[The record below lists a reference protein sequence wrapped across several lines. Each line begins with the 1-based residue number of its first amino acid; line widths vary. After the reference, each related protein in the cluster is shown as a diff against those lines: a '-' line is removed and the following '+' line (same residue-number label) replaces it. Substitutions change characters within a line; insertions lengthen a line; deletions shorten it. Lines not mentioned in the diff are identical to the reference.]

1 MTYKKKSGILTAVVV
16 ILVIALLVGALAAF
30 TSGFTNW
37 DVTTWFGQDKQE
49 DTEEEEQTEPVQ
61 DSLVASI
68 AECDGISLLMAPA
81 TVMDAATG
89 ETRSAGQTVSVSNAE
104 DGVTYSWALSW
115 SGDGNAADYVSLS
128 ASTGTS
134 VTVSAVQPFGTQIKL
149 TCTAS
154 ISGKN
159 VSSAVCN
166 LDYKKRLTGMQLNG
180 VSITDGGT
188 YSLDEFVSASDFFS
202 AVANGSFTVT
212 GVYSTGSVSSSAGTT
227 QIIDAWSSYDDYSQ
241 KYEGNS
247 SIPTFGDILV
257 GLNLLTESIK
267 TQIESNSVDE
277 DSLMIALFAGYE
289 LRNTVFKFQVG
300 LVSTDADISGSYTIN
315 VEYPSSWV
323 PAFSYNVSLNTPSV
337 IF

>member
-1 MTYKKKSGILTAVVV
+1 M
-16 ILVIALLVGALAAF
+16 
-30 TSGFTNW
+30 
-37 DVTTWFGQDKQE
+37 
-49 DTEEEEQTEPVQ
+49 
-61 DSLVASI
+61 
-68 AECDGISLLMAPA
+68 
-81 TVMDAATG
+81 
-89 ETRSAGQTVSVSNAE
+89 
-104 DGVTYSWALSW
+104 
-115 SGDGNAADYVSLS
+115 
-128 ASTGTS
+128 
-134 VTVSAVQPFGTQIKL
+134 TVSAVQPFGTQIKL

>member
-1 MTYKKKSGILTAVVV
+1 MTYKKKSSILTAVVV
-16 ILVIALLVGALAAF
+16 ILVIALLVGALAAMS
-30 TSGFTNW
+30 SGFTNW
-37 DVTTWFGQDKQE
+37 DVTTWFGQGQQE
-49 DTEEEEQTEPVQ
+49 ETEDEEQTDPVQ

-68 AECDGISLLMAPA
+68 AESDGISLLMAPA

-89 ETRSAGQTVSVSNAE
+89 ETRSAGQTVSVTNAE

-115 SGDGNAADYVSLS
+115 SGSGNASDYVSLS
-128 ASTGTS
+128 AATGTS

-154 ISGKN
+154 ISGKD

-212 GVYSTGSVSSSAGTT
+212 GVYGTGSVSSSSGST
-227 QIIDAWSSYDDYSQ
+227 QIIDAWSSYDNYSQ

-300 LVSTDADISGSYTIN
+300 LVSTDSDISGSYTIN
-315 VEYPSSWV
+315 LEYPSSWV
-323 PAFSYNVSLNTPSV
+323 PAFSYNIAVNTPSI